1 MGWWTG
7 FGIYRTINIS
17 IYFTYVFSPCFN
29 YHLLFSSPLYYKDP
43 NNEVLVW
50 YFVYLFVFGVSV
62 VFRFFFN
69 CFQQIIPLLIMKLL
83 TLVYDNF
90 HRNQCNLCILC
101 DQAENKCHK
110 FMQVSPI
117 TNKNRHGNK
126 MSRET
131 GILKQNTT
139 FFSWNIIVF
148 LQYACQFR
156 VDSFQ
161 LSMMLSTP
169 ISQIV

>member
-1 MGWWTG
+1 MFFHHVLIITFCFLLLCITKIQTMRCWYGILFTCLFLGW
-7 FGIYRTINIS
+7 
-17 IYFTYVFSPCFN
+17 VLCF
-29 YHLLFSSPLYYKDP
+29 
-43 NNEVLVW
+43 V
-50 YFVYLFVFGVSV
+50 
-62 VFRFFFN
+62 FFFN

-139 FFSWNIIVF
+139 FFSWNITVF

-169 ISQIV
+169 VSQIV

>member
-1 MGWWTG
+1 M
-7 FGIYRTINIS
+7 TISTENSVIS
-17 IYFTYVFSPCFN
+17 AY
-29 YHLLFSSPLYYKDP
+29 
-43 NNEVLVW
+43 
-50 YFVYLFVFGVSV
+50 
-62 VFRFFFN
+62 
-69 CFQQIIPLLIMKLL
+69 
-83 TLVYDNF
+83 
-90 HRNQCNLCILC
+90 C

-110 FMQVSPI
+110 FTQVSPVM
-117 TNKNRHGNK
+117 NKNRQGKK